1 MNKKKLY
8 SSKQRRFKELE
19 EENRKF
25 KDKPIWNEKTIEICN
40 NYI

>member
-1 MNKKKLY
+1 MKKKKLY

-25 KDKPIWNEKTIEICN
+25 KDKPI
-40 NYI
+40 